1 MIKII
6 IGFKDKKKNL
16 PNYYESKFFNL
27 WKMKYF
33 SKEQGIGKSS
43 SSWFLIC
50 RNEKKKRTLKSGFA

>member
-33 SKEQGIGKSS
+33 SKE
-43 SSWFLIC
+43 
-50 RNEKKKRTLKSGFA
+50 